1 MVMQACVTGAN
12 GFIGQSLVDTLYRQ
26 GLSIRVLTRRSDCVF
41 PDGIQVVRGDLTSPD
56 CPVDQFLTGC
66 EVIFHCAGEIRD
78 VATMQLLHIDGTQ
91 RLLQATLK
99 EAAQSGQTIHWVQL
113 SSVGAYGPQQGGART
128 NRIVTEDTHPCPVG
142 EYEATKAKADELVMQ
157 ASEGGLM
164 TYSIVRPSNVFGATM
179 PNQSLR
185 GLISMVKRGLFF
197 YIGQPGAVATYV
209 HVDDVAAALMKCAFE
224 PKARGQIYNLSNDC
238 PLEDLIKCIAL
249 LLGVRSPQ
257 IRIPESLI
265 RNAVGL
271 FEGRVNIPLTQS
283 RIDSLVNK
291 THYLSD
297 KIISELGFR
306 FTKSMPASVEELIKK
321 SS

>member
-1 MVMQACVTGAN
+1 
-12 GFIGQSLVDTLYRQ
+12 
-26 GLSIRVLTRRSDCVF
+26 
-41 PDGIQVVRGDLTSPD
+41 
-56 CPVDQFLTGC
+56 
-66 EVIFHCAGEIRD
+66 
-78 VATMQLLHIDGTQ
+78 
-91 RLLQATLK
+91 
-99 EAAQSGQTIHWVQL
+99 
-113 SSVGAYGPQQGGART
+113 
-128 NRIVTEDTHPCPVG
+128 
-142 EYEATKAKADELVMQ
+142 
-157 ASEGGLM
+157 
-164 TYSIVRPSNVFGATM
+164 
-179 PNQSLR
+179 
-185 GLISMVKRGLFF
+185 MVKRGLFF

-249 LLGVRSPQ
+249 LLGVRSPR
-257 IRIPESLI
+257 IRIPESLV

-306 FTKSMPASVEELIKK
+306 FTKSMPASGEELIKK